1 MLKRWMIYFKEM
13 YPLSSWVG
21 TFLCGFMVLTVAWR
35 LGRID
40 QPFEWHTLLACV
52 GLCFFSLLLRVMD
65 EFKDYEL
72 DVRLFPDRPLPSGR
86 VLKSDLK
93 VLGWVCVGGS
103 TLVSVWNLDVLSL
116 ALGVLLYSYL
126 MLVWF
131 GLEKQIRASL
141 PLALVTH
148 HPIVGFHF
156 MYLLYASMT
165 TPTATQDAYY
175 LLPICFMFTNWEISR
190 KIKQPRDEN
199 DYVTY
204 SKIWGPRLAVFI
216 TIVFQAIV
224 AGASLFLLHKM
235 GTAAAWSWGYGIV
248 QLGLM
253 APSLYFLFT
262 LKINKPL
269 KQWAEAQ
276 ILWNVIFLLVA
287 GWWG

>member
-1 MLKRWMIYFKEM
+1 MLKRWMVYFKEM

-35 LGRID
+35 LGRTD
-40 QPFEWHTLLACV
+40 QPFEWHTLWACP

-72 DVRLFPDRPLPSGR
+72 DVRLFPGRPLPSGR

-93 VLGWVCVGGS
+93 VLGWVCVAVGIA
-103 TLVSVWNLDVLSL
+103 VSVWHEDVIAL

-126 MLVWF
+126 MLIWF
-131 GLEKQIRASL
+131 GMEKAIRASL

-148 HPIVGFHF
+148 HPIVLFHF
-156 MYLLYASMT
+156 MYLLTVTMT
-165 TPTATQDAYY
+165 TASATQDAYY

-199 DYVTY
+199 EYVTY
-204 SKIWGPRLAVFI
+204 SKIWGPRVAVTI
-216 TIVFQAIV
+216 TLIFQTVV
-224 AGASLFLLHKM
+224 AATALVLLMKM
-235 GTAAAWSWGYGIV
+235 ETKPVWAWGYGIV

-253 APSLYFLFT
+253 SPSIYFLAT
-262 LKINKPL
+262 LKASKPL

-276 ILWNVIFLLVA
+276 ILWNVIYLLIA

>member
-1 MLKRWMIYFKEM
+1 MLKRWLIYFKEM

-35 LGRID
+35 LGRVD

-72 DVRLFPDRPLPSGR
+72 DVRLFPGRPLPSGR

-93 VLGWVCVGGS
+93 VLGWVCVVVGLG
-103 TLVSVWNLDVLSL
+103 VSLWNEEVASM
-116 ALGVLLYSYL
+116 ALGVLVYSYL

-131 GLEKQIRASL
+131 GIEKAIRGSL

-148 HPIVGFHF
+148 HPIVLLHF
-156 MYLLYASMT
+156 MYLLTVTLT
-165 TPTATQDAYY
+165 TSTATQSAYY

-204 SKIWGPRLAVFI
+204 SKIWGPRVAVAL
-216 TIVFQAIV
+216 TIFFQAIV
-224 AGASLFLLHKM
+224 AATAVVLLSRMETKP
-235 GTAAAWSWGYGIV
+235 AWSWAYGVV

-253 APSLYFLFT
+253 SPSLYFLAT
-262 LKINKPL
+262 LKAEKPL

-276 ILWNVIFLLVA
+276 ILWNVIYLLIA

>member
-93 VLGWVCVGGS
+93 VLGWVCVGVS
-103 TLVSVWNLDVLSL
+103 TAVSVWNLDVLSL
-116 ALGVLLYSYL
+116 ALGVLLYSFL

-148 HPIVGFHF
+148 HPIVLFHF
-156 MYLLYASMT
+156 MYLLFASMT

-199 DYVTY
+199 AYVTY
-204 SKIWGPRLAVFI
+204 SKIWGPRLAVLI
-216 TIVFQAIV
+216 TLVFQAIV
-224 AGASLFLLHKM
+224 AATSLFLLHKM
-235 GTAAAWSWGYGIV
+235 STAAAWSWGYGVV

-253 APSLYFLFT
+253 APSLYFLFS

>member
-1 MLKRWMIYFKEM
+1 MLKRLMIYFKEM

-35 LGRID
+35 LGRTD
-40 QPFEWHTLLACV
+40 EPFAWHTLLACV

-72 DVRLFPDRPLPSGR
+72 DVRLFPGRPLPSGR

-93 VLGWVCVGGS
+93 VLGWFCVAASIAAS
-103 TLVSVWNLDVLSL
+103 TWHEDVLSVG
-116 ALGVLLYSYL
+116 LGVLLYSYL
-126 MLVWF
+126 MLIWF
-131 GLEKQIRASL
+131 GMEKQIRASL

-148 HPIVGFHF
+148 HPIVLFHF
-156 MYLLYASMT
+156 MYLLFATMT
-165 TPTATQDAYY
+165 TPTATPNAYY

-204 SKIWGPRLAVFI
+204 SKIWGPRLAVSI
-216 TIVFQAIV
+216 TLFFQTVV
-224 AGASLFLLHKM
+224 AATALLLLHKM
-235 GTAAAWSWGYGIV
+235 EVGAWWSWGYAVV

-253 APSLYFLFT
+253 SPSIYFLIA
-262 LKINKPL
+262 LKVQKPL

-276 ILWNVIFLLVA
+276 ILWNVIFLLIA